1 MARRKKQTQ
10 NPIISLII
18 VIILLFGYTI
28 IEPDTKDE
36 SYSNKETESSKSI
49 KVNNIVTTDLQIHFL
64 DVGQADSI
72 LITNNNHSMLIDAG
86 NNEDGP
92 LLVKY
97 IKEELNISKLDYVVG
112 THPHEDH
119 IGGLDDIINNIEVQE
134 VYLPEAM
141 TTTKTFED
149 VLDAI
154 ANKNLSLTVPT
165 IGETF
170 KLGEAEFEVIYTGTS
185 TKDLNEASIIL
196 KMIFGNHTYLFTG
209 DTIEEVEKTILSENI
224 NVDVLKV
231 AHHGS
236 KYSSCQEFL
245 DVATPDYAIISAGE
259 GNSYG
264 HPEEET
270 LNRLKQFTNKIYVTK
285 DLGTIILTSNGST
298 IEIETKQTDTN
309 G

>member
-1 MARRKKQTQ
+1 MAKRKK
-10 NPIISLII
+10 NSKFIRHLII
-18 VIILLFGYTI
+18 VLLIFGYYYI
-28 IEPDTKDE
+28 KDNQE
-36 SYSNKETESSKSI
+36 SYSKQDNTQIEKKEPI
-49 KVNNIVTTDLQIHFL
+49 QQVTTDLSIHYI

-149 VLDAI
+149 VLDSI
-154 ANKNLSLTVPT
+154 ANNNLEITVPT

-170 KLGEAEFEVIYTGTS
+170 ALGEANLEVIYTGTGE
-185 TKDLNEASIIL
+185 KDLNEASIIL
-196 KMIFGNHTYLFTG
+196 KMTFGKHKYLFTG
-209 DTIEEVEKTILSENI
+209 DTTEEVEKTILDKDINI
-224 NVDVLKV
+224 DILKV

-236 KYSSCQEFL
+236 KYSSCEQFL
-245 DVATPDYAIISAGE
+245 TLATPEYAIISAGE

-264 HPEEET
+264 HPEQET
-270 LNRLKQFTNKIYVTK
+270 LDRLKKHTNKIYVTK
-285 DLGTIILTSNGST
+285 DLGTIVLTSDGTT
-298 IEIETKQTDTN
+298 IKIDNYKTNTN

>member
-86 NNEDGP
+86 NNEDGKKIVTY
-92 LLVKY
+92 LENLG
-97 IKEELNISKLDYVVG
+97 ITSLDYVLG

-119 IGGLDDIINNIEVQE
+119 IGGLDDVINNLSVKEI
-134 VYLPEAM
+134 YLPEAT

-154 ANKNLSLTVPT
+154 ANKDLSLTVPT

-170 KLGEAEFEVIYTGTS
+170 KLGEAEFEVIYTGTG

>member
-86 NNEDGP
+86 NNEDGKKIVTY
-92 LLVKY
+92 LENLG
-97 IKEELNISKLDYVVG
+97 ITSLDYVVG

-119 IGGLDDIINNIEVQE
+119 IGGLDDVINNLSVKEI
-134 VYLPEAM
+134 YLPEAT

-154 ANKNLSLTVPT
+154 ANKDLSLTVPT

-170 KLGEAEFEVIYTGTS
+170 KLGEAEFEVIYTGTG

-245 DVATPDYAIISAGE
+245 DIATPDYAIISAGE